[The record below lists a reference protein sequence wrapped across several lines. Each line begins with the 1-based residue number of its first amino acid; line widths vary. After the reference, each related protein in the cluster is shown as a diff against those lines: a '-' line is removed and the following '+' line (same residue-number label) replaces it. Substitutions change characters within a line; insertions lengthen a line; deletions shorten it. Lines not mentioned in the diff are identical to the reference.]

1 MKASEYQV
9 RLCEIIAFDTGIDL
23 GAPLLMEM
31 RHLPTLRTNMLQM
44 SKARG
49 ARGGSLRVPPT
60 WTQDGVFK
68 LIVVSDS
75 VTMINTVSVQHRFT
89 LVTLPVPLDRRL
101 TDRASKEIILGEEL
115 HSVSN
120 FSEQSASIASGGT
133 TETLS
138 IASLGVFVKAAECDG
153 GKSGFPGLGKKF
165 AADAEAESLMQKPVS
180 TQLFRRPP
188 PSAVVVSSEDVP

>member
-49 ARGGSLRVPPT
+49 ARGGSLRLPPN

-75 VTMINTVSVQHRFT
+75 VTMINTVSVQHRFA
-89 LVTLPVPLDRRL
+89 LVTLP
-101 TDRASKEIILGEEL
+101 
-115 HSVSN
+115 
-120 FSEQSASIASGGT
+120 
-133 TETLS
+133 
-138 IASLGVFVKAAECDG
+138 IASLGVFVKAAERDG
-153 GKSGFPGLGKKF
+153 GRSEFPGLEKKF

-188 PSAVVVSSEDVP
+188 PPERVVSSEDVP